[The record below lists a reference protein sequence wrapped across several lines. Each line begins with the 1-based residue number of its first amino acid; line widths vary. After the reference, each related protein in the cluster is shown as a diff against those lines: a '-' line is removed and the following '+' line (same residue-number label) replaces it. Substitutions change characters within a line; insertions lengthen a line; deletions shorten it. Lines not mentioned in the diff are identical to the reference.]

1 MNENIFEV
9 VGIDDL
15 EGLTLAICTTREKA
29 QKAKELLEELGFENL
44 LEIIQSNPIDKII
57 IRGELIEL

>member
-15 EGLTLAICTTREKA
+15 EGLTFAICTTREKA